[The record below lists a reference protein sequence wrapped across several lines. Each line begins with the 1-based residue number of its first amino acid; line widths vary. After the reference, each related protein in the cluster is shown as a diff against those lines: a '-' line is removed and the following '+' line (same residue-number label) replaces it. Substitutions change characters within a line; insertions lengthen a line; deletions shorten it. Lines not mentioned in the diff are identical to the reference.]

1 MTTQSTNIPRSSD
14 QLTKRKAMIVRIV
27 QPLPSLPGYDEKA
40 AAYWDAARMHVG
52 RQEAS
57 IGPYRQV
64 FVEGVMGHGADGM
77 LAIQQANPGLHRFVK
92 SFVDDGATLA
102 PLEDTNLLLETADW
116 SECLNVQPRSEK
128 VQQLLIEKYNEAA
141 EARNAH
147 LNTVLGASIG
157 IGEAAIV
164 VVISDSLP
172 LPPDVERFLVSPPEL
187 DQLNRWLREQLAKA
201 QQEYIQATQASDVGN
216 QNQAADQS
224 GSQLWTPP

>member
-1 MTTQSTNIPRSSD
+1 MTTQSTNHPRSSD

-27 QPLPSLPGYDEKA
+27 QPLPSLPGYDERA
-40 AAYWDAARMHVG
+40 TAYWDAARMHVG

-57 IGPYRQV
+57 IGPYKQV

-92 SFVDDGATLA
+92 SFIDSGAALA

-147 LNTVLGASIG
+147 LNTVLDASIG

-164 VVISDSLP
+164 LVISDSLP

-201 QQEYIQATQASDVGN
+201 QQEYIQATQASDVGT
-216 QNQAADQS
+216 QNQATDQP
-224 GSQLWTPP
+224 GGQLWTPP